1 MVGRRKDKKKK
12 MDTAK
17 LDAIVKKVH
26 DDANEREQGYREQ
39 SLKIHP
45 WVCGRCG
52 KTFTRENLHL
62 LTVHHIDHD
71 HDNNPPD
78 GSNWENLCIY
88 CHDNEHQ
95 KMNEYLEHGNVSAD
109 QGNQPSTHN
118 PFADLKS
125 MMNNKD
131 NDKP

>member
-1 MVGRRKDKKKK
+1 MVGRRKIKKKS
-12 MDTAK
+12 MDTSK
-17 LDAIVKKVH
+17 LDAIVQKAH
-26 DDANEREQGYREQ
+26 SDMNEREKGYREQ
-39 SLKIHP
+39 SLKLHP

-62 LTVHHIDHD
+62 LTVHHIDHN

-95 KMNEYLEHGNVSAD
+95 KMNEYLEFGNVGVE
-109 QGNQPSTHN
+109 QGAKPATHN
-118 PFADLKS
+118 PFANLKTILDE
-125 MMNNKD
+125 NKQD
-131 NDKP
+131 S